1 MVYCYHIPSN
11 YTLPWGCI
19 ISLDDIGLPATPRIY
34 HNAGECLCSGRQD
47 EILLKQLDNWRTDGA
62 ARLMQIDPRC
72 AAMVVIQLIDRWELG
87 TAGWTEGLQGDV
99 ETLKSRVA
107 RTITSAI
114 GTPATAVPIEQLPT
128 VTTSATKDIPAYDRN
143 LPCTDE
149 ERARRHT
156 ANYASMTAELF
167 DDANGIPCVED
178 LIAKADVVAAPTAG
192 ISEVGGVLTGV
203 KAEAKLACASYSVCV
218 VRHYVRSLDV

>member
-107 RTITSAI
+107 RS
-114 GTPATAVPIEQLPT
+114 VLPNN
-128 VTTSATKDIPAYDRN
+128 P
-143 LPCTDE
+143 L
-149 ERARRHT
+149 
-156 ANYASMTAELF
+156 
-167 DDANGIPCVED
+167 ANGRIEKRRKKPNTGQELCHH
-178 LIAKADVVAAPTAG
+178 LRMLMRRKRLK
-192 ISEVGGVLTGV
+192 GG
-203 KAEAKLACASYSVCV
+203 
-218 VRHYVRSLDV
+218 